1 MAYLPPYTF
10 NESPYRFKI
19 HGVDI
24 NGAVTEVIFKIGD
37 NDKDEGELSYLGED
51 GEEQTTEH
59 FQCWHHGEL
68 IFDSENVQIKE
79 TK

>member
-1 MAYLPPYTF
+1 MAYQKFRF

-19 HGVDI
+19 RGVDI
-24 NGAVTEVIFKIGD
+24 NGATTQVTFMIGD
-37 NDKDEGELSYLGED
+37 NDKDEGELTYNGED
-51 GEEQTTEH
+51 GEEQTTKY

-68 IFDSENVQIKE
+68 IFDSENVQMKE